1 LLRIP
6 AAAVSR
12 TPRDPEK
19 MDAAVDTYR
28 FPLAGRGM
36 NPVPNNVRDE
46 VAHSGGLERVNDV
59 WHI

>member
-1 LLRIP
+1 
-6 AAAVSR
+6 
-12 TPRDPEK
+12 

-46 VAHSGGLERVNDV
+46 VAHSGGFERVNDV
-59 WHI
+59 GYIQ